1 MSATL
6 TWYHSG
12 LGTKT
17 GTGIANF
24 INDFEALFNSKSGDS
39 NFSWEVASK
48 NSGSSPYY
56 LVLKRK
62 DGSPGRALVI
72 SWTTSP
78 AGNNPVLLNG
88 SPNTSSVYY
97 SFFPNATT
105 DIPSNLTAS
114 SGDIFDDDTDAL
126 QVYGQNA
133 LSTVYGSNLRPFY
146 FDCAEGVFLGTQDPA
161 SSACYG
167 AGMGWLVVDAND
179 DAYPCVIRAGS
190 TTPLGLQNFGST
202 VASIAPITWTDIS
215 LNPTTSS
222 VGYINTT
229 YGGANS
235 LYFMAFIPSG
245 TWASHNVNSSDVL
258 TDTSNSRAYFVPVPL
273 LGQRKGEGFVLKL
286 RQIAWG
292 PGTTG
297 PFTEYSTTGPVTR
310 ARQFNAAT
318 AGGNGYPWFTNFKL

>member
-6 TWYHSG
+6 TWYHAG

-24 INDFEALFNSKSGDS
+24 IDDFETLFNSKSGDS
-39 NFSWEVASK
+39 NYSWEVASK

-72 SWTTSP
+72 SWATLP

-88 SPNTSSVYY
+88 NPNTSSVYY

-126 QVYGQNA
+126 QVYEQNA
-133 LSTVYGSNLRPFY
+133 LSTVYAANFQPFY
-146 FDCAEGVFLGTQDPA
+146 FDCAEGIFLGTQNPA
-161 SSACYG
+161 SASCYG

-179 DAYPCVIRAGS
+179 NAYPCVIRAPGFH
-190 TTPLGLQNFGST
+190 NFGSNT
-202 VASIAPITWTDIS
+202 ASNAPIIWTDSS
-215 LNPTTSS
+215 LTPTTSS
-222 VGYINTT
+222 SGHINTA

-235 LYFMAFIPSG
+235 LYFRAFLPSG
-245 TWASHNVNSSDVL
+245 PWANHSVNASDVL

-286 RQIAWG
+286 RQIALG

>member
-6 TWYHSG
+6 TWYHAG

-24 INDFEALFNSKSGDS
+24 IDDFETLFNSKSGDS
-39 NFSWEVASK
+39 NYSWEVASK
-48 NSGSSPYY
+48 NSGSTPYY

-72 SWTTSP
+72 SWTTAP

-88 SPNTSSVYY
+88 TPNTGTVYY

-133 LSTVYGSNLRPFY
+133 LSTVYAANSQPFY
-146 FDCAEGVFLGTQDPA
+146 FDCAEGIFLGTQNPA
-161 SSACYG
+161 GASCYG

-179 DAYPCVIRAGS
+179 DAYPCVIRASDVGFN
-190 TTPLGLQNFGST
+190 NFGSSSSSP
-202 VASIAPITWTDIS
+202 VSWTDVS
-215 LNPTTSS
+215 LNPGSSTSL
-222 VGYINTT
+222 GYINTT
-229 YGGANS
+229 YGGSNS
-235 LYFMAFIPSG
+235 LYFMALRPTG
-245 TWASHNVNSSDVL
+245 TWASHAVNTTDVL

-292 PGTTG
+292 PGTTS